1 MAQNNVSKHRVV
13 VIGGSA
19 GALEIILS
27 ITAQLP
33 LQSQCTF
40 VIVLH
45 RKPGMES
52 LLTDLVAAKTNLPVI
67 EIEDKENMKPDTIY
81 LAPPDYHLLFE
92 KHHTFSL
99 DSSEKILFSR
109 PSIDVTFESAAEMYG
124 AAVIGVLLSGANADG
139 AEGLRKIKLC
149 GGYTIVQDPQ
159 TADVSFMPQQA
170 LLTSRVDAVVDG
182 EKIGHLINKLVMAY

>member
-1 MAQNNVSKHRVV
+1 MAQDNVSKYKMV

-19 GALEIILS
+19 GALEIVLS

-45 RKPGMES
+45 RKMGMES
-52 LLTDLVAAKTNLPVI
+52 LLTNLVTVKTNLPVV
-67 EIEDKENMKPDTIY
+67 EIEDKENIMPGTIY

-92 KHHTFSL
+92 RDETFSL
-99 DSSEKILFSR
+99 DSSEKIHFSR

-124 AAVIGVLLSGANADG
+124 AAAIGVLLSGANADG
-139 AEGLRKIKLC
+139 AEGLRKIQLS
-149 GGYTIVQDPQ
+149 GGYTIVQNPQ

-170 LLTSRVDAVVDG
+170 LLKTKVDVVVDG
-182 EKIGHLINKLVMAY
+182 DKIGALIDKMLTTF